1 MRSTLRLS
9 ASALVLVT
17 ASLAVGCASTSSDDE
32 GASADAISATE
43 ANAQQR
49 KLEPLLTNIEASQ
62 ATKRLG
68 IVRWDVFAGRQTE
81 SVAPGDAPFEGA
93 VFYATDPNGD
103 VRYFFGF
110 DSATGAY
117 MAGQLD
123 PEGRSV
129 TTPMDQATVEA
140 LFVDIAS
147 LRDRANAGGAGRC
160 AVAVGV
166 AALSGVLAAGVTAYL
181 AFPVVLTG
189 VASAVSATLS
199 TIMGAIVGSIG
210 ITGGLSV
217 VVGVATATGTAIV
230 TDTLNDCRVAARGSY
245 VPAR

>member
-1 MRSTLRLS
+1 MRSTLRL
-9 ASALVLVT
+9 AAAALALVT
-17 ASLAVGCASTSSDDE
+17 ASLSVGCAATSSDDE
-32 GASADAISATE
+32 GASADAISAKE

-49 KLEPLLTNIEASQ
+49 KLEPLLTNVEASQ
-62 ATKRLG
+62 ATRRLG

-81 SVAPGDAPFEGA
+81 SVTPGAAPFEGA

-103 VRYFFGF
+103 VRYFFAF

-117 MAGQLD
+117 AAGQLD
-123 PEGRSV
+123 PQGRSV

-147 LRDRANAGGAGRC
+147 LRDRVNAGGSGRC

-181 AFPVVLTG
+181 ALPVVMTGLTS
-189 VASAVSATLS
+189 VVSATFS
-199 TIMGAIVGSIG
+199 SMGTAIIGSIG
-210 ITGGLSV
+210 LTGGISA
-217 VVGVATATGTAIV
+217 VVGVATAAGTAIA
-230 TDTLNDCRVAARGSY
+230 TDTLNDCRVAARGRY

>member
-1 MRSTLRLS
+1 MFRRAAAL
-9 ASALVLVT
+9 LVLTT

-49 KLEPLLTNIEASQ
+49 RLEPLLTNVEASQ

-81 SVAPGDAPFEGA
+81 SVAPGAEAFEGA
-93 VFYATDPNGD
+93 VFYASDPNGD
-103 VRYFFGF
+103 VRYFFAF

-123 PEGRSV
+123 PQGRSV

-147 LRDRANAGGAGRC
+147 LRDRANAAGGAGRC

-189 VASAVSATLS
+189 VASAISATLT

-217 VVGVATATGTAIV
+217 VVGVATATGTAIA
-230 TDTLNDCRVAARGSY
+230 TDALNDCRVAARGRY